1 MVGAEEAKMADGC
14 VSLEPD
20 VQIGGYECD
29 FVEDPPDYLVCS
41 ICICPFKESH
51 HVLCCG
57 KTFCG
62 TCIKRV
68 EYAGQP
74 CLMCRK
80 YEFRTMIDRDFER
93 QLLNLRANL
102 NLKAKGCGCASE
114 LCCLDDHLRVYLHV
128 EVTYKYNYG

>member
-51 HVLCCG
+51 LVLCCG
-57 KTFCG
+57 KILFHLMILLV
-62 TCIKRV
+62 IK
-68 EYAGQP
+68 YM
-74 CLMCRK
+74 L
-80 YEFRTMIDRDFER
+80 
-93 QLLNLRANL
+93 
-102 NLKAKGCGCASE
+102 
-114 LCCLDDHLRVYLHV
+114 VY
-128 EVTYKYNYG
+128 